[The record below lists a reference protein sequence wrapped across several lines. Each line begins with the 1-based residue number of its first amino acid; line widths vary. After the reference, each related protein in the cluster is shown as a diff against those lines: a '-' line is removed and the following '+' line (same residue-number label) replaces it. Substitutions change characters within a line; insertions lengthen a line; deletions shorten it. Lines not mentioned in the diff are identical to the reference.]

1 MTLLRIAA
9 LAAAFALSACAAA
22 QSVPV
27 DAQQAAAPSIASAT
41 AAAGVDTAAWTR
53 ATPPVPI
60 SAGLYYVGTAGL
72 SSFLITTP
80 QGHILI
86 DGGMP
91 ENAPLIEASIA
102 AAGFNIRDVR
112 YLLNS
117 HAHFDHAGGLAQLK
131 ADSGAQMVASA
142 GDKPALEAGRVDY
155 GPSADTPF
163 PAVRVDRVIGDG
175 ETVTLGGVTLTAH
188 LTPGHTRG
196 CTTWTMPVTNPRN
209 GERGTALFH
218 CSTTVAGALLVPP
231 SYPGQVDDFRATFKA
246 IREMNASIFLS
257 NHAEFFDLKD
267 KSALVAAGE
276 TNAFWDYREL
286 QIFNTRMEEAFEME
300 LSRQMAARR

>member
-1 MTLLRIAA
+1 MKPLLLAA
-9 LAAAFALSACAAA
+9 LFLAACAAA
-22 QSVPV
+22 PTEQTQMPP
-27 DAQQAAAPSIASAT
+27 AAAPVA
-41 AAAGVDTAAWTR
+41 AAAGVDIAAWTR
-53 ATPPVPI
+53 ATPPVRI
-60 SAGLYYVGTAGL
+60 SEGIYYVGTAGL
-72 SSFLITTP
+72 SAFLITTRE
-80 QGHILI
+80 GHILI

-131 ADSGAQMVASA
+131 VDSGAQVIASA
-142 GDKPALEAGRVDY
+142 GDKPALEAGMVDY
-155 GPSADTPF
+155 GPSANTRF

-175 ETVTLGGVTLTAH
+175 ESVTLGGVTLTAH

-209 GERGTALFH
+209 GQRGTALFH
-218 CSTTVAGALLVPP
+218 CSTTVAGASLVPP
-231 SYPGQVDDFRATFKA
+231 AYPGQVEDFRATFKT
-246 IREMNASIFLS
+246 IRERMNADIFLA
-257 NHAEFFDLKD
+257 NHAEFFDLKG
-267 KSALVAAGE
+267 KSAAVAAGE
-276 TNAFWDYREL
+276 ADAFWDQREL

-300 LSRQMAARR
+300 LARQMAARR